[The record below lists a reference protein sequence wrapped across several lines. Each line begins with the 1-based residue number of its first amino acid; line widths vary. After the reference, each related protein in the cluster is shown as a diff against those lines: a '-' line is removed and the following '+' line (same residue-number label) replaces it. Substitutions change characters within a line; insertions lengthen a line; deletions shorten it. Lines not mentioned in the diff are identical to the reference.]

1 MTERRRESVSK
12 VTTGVGRHEK
22 ETVQE
27 PRGVLQRNR
36 TAVAEDGRP
45 PSRTV
50 GAINAIVFV
59 VVLAA
64 LLVAAYLNR
73 ARIGALWQ
81 QMTGKTSPL
90 TPVRP

>member
-1 MTERRRESVSK
+1 MKRKRFRDPEEFYSEIERRWLK
-12 VTTGVGRHEK
+12 
-22 ETVQE
+22 
-27 PRGVLQRNR
+27 
-36 TAVAEDGRP
+36 TARP

-64 LLVAAYLNR
+64 LLVAGYLNR

-81 QMTGKTSPL
+81 QMTGRTSPL